1 MPRCT
6 QWNVL
11 TTSHKLTNDNKK
23 NVFVLYELNNKITKY
38 PTKAVRRYSLVVLM
52 TIIAYYESG
61 FIYHFENTKNI
72 NLNLRQIT
80 KIKF

>member
-11 TTSHKLTNDNKK
+11 TTSHKLTNDNKR
-23 NVFVLYELNNKITKY
+23 NVFVLYELNNKITS

-52 TIIAYYESG
+52 IIVAYYESG
-61 FIYHFENTKNI
+61 FIFHFGNTKNI
-72 NLNLRQIT
+72 NLNLRQGT